1 MGRFDQARVDRAAG
15 GIVIHDGRVLVVH
28 RPRYDDWSLPKGHLD
43 AGETWAE
50 AARREV
56 LEETGVDGTIV
67 GPPMPIAYTVTDLKS
82 ESAAGANIKIVVFYL
97 MTCDEGSADGSK
109 AIDVHEVDAAAWW
122 PVDRALRELSYAD
135 ERRLLAEAYP

>member
-67 GPPMPIAYTVTDLKS
+67 GPPMPIAYMVTDLKS

-97 MTCDEGSADGSK
+97 MTC
-109 AIDVHEVDAAAWW
+109 HEVDAAAWW